1 MKSLLHSLLAF
12 GLALLIPVALAGTT
26 IYVYVDETGVPHFT
40 DAPTH
45 SYYRPLPAFG
55 LPRGVNLVRGQHAEL
70 INQIA
75 LEEGID
81 PGLVRDGGR
90 CCLR

>member
-12 GLALLIPVALAGTT
+12 GLALLVPVAFAGTT

-45 SYYRPLPAFG
+45 VPAG
-55 LPRGVNLVRGQHAEL
+55 AVPA
-70 INQIA
+70 IA
-75 LEEGID
+75 SS
-81 PGLVRDGGR
+81 R
-90 CCLR
+90 